1 MTDELIA
8 LSACQAVRRL
18 EGGEVSPLELIDA
31 AAERVAEVDTRINA
45 LPTLCLDRA
54 RAHAVRLMAGD
65 GREAAGEPVGIVGI
79 DLEGSFADPGKDGVN
94 DFGIRIDGRLPISFS
109 FV

>member
-31 AAERVAEVDTRINA
+31 AAERVAEVDPRINA

-65 GREAAGEPVGIVGI
+65 GRE
-79 DLEGSFADPGKDGVN
+79 
-94 DFGIRIDGRLPISFS
+94 
-109 FV
+109 